1 MKVSIIGSGYV
12 GLVTGACLADME
24 NHVTCLD
31 IDKSKIQSLNSGS
44 IPIYEP
50 DLSDLVKKNI
60 TAGFLN
66 FVSSYSK
73 ISDADIFFICVDTP
87 NDQNQKPNLNNLFSV
102 CNSLCNILTKNSVVV
117 LKSTVPLGT
126 NGVISRLFGEN
137 LPKNIS
143 AEVVSNPEFLREGSA
158 ISDFVRPERIIIGS
172 NSDHAISILKDLYA
186 PYSRKKN
193 KILTMSPAS
202 AELSKY
208 ASNSFLATK
217 ISFINE
223 MAIIAEEV
231 GADMH
236 EVRDGI
242 GSDSRIGDQF
252 LYSGLGYG
260 GSCFPKDINALISFQ
275 NENNLSSN
283 ILQATNTQN
292 KSMEIFFISKIL
304 DFFQEPETKSL
315 LFWGSAFKPN
325 TDDVRESISI
335 KLILFLAEKFASIG
349 LYDPKALD
357 NSRIAL
363 ENKDNVL
370 FLTNKYEDIDN
381 YDALIIC
388 TEWKEFWNP
397 NYEKLK
403 KIKSKAIFDG
413 RNILKKEKVIK
424 NGLTYF
430 GIGT

>member
-1 MKVSIIGSGYV
+1 M
-12 GLVTGACLADME
+12 TGACLADME

-31 IDKSKIQSLNSGS
+31 IDKSKIHTIAELTPNSSS
-44 IPIYEP
+44 IQLKGQII
-50 DLSDLVKKNI
+50 KNI

-325 TDDVRESISI
+325 TDDMREASSIPMI
-335 KLILFLAEKFASIG
+335 KYLNKKNSNIRYF
-349 LYDPKALD
+349 DPSG

-388 TEWKEFWNP
+388 TEWKEFWSWFMKNSR
-397 NYEKLK
+397 KLTQS
-403 KIKSKAIFDG
+403 IIFDG

>member
-31 IDKSKIQSLNSGS
+31 IDKKKIKSLNIGS
-44 IPIYEP
+44 VPIFEP
-50 DLSDLVKKNI
+50 GLTELVKKNI
-60 TAGFLN
+60 KVGFLN

-102 CNSLCNILTKNSVVV
+102 CNSLCSILTKNTVVV

-126 NGVISRLFGEN
+126 NQEISRLFKEK

-143 AEVVSNPEFLREGSA
+143 VDVVSNPEFLREGSA
-158 ISDFVRPERIIIGS
+158 ISDFMRPERIIIGS
-172 NSDHAISILKDLYA
+172 SSDHAISILNDLYA

-193 KILTMSPAS
+193 KILIMSPAS

-236 EVRDGI
+236 EVREGI

-252 LYSGLGYG
+252 LYAGLGYG

-275 NENNLSSN
+275 NENNLKSN
-283 ILQATNTQN
+283 ILKATHLQN
-292 KSMEIFFISKIL
+292 KSMEIFFTSKIL
-304 DFFQEPETKSL
+304 DFFGEPKTKSL
-315 LFWGSAFKPN
+315 LFWGSSFKPN

-335 KLILFLAEKFASIG
+335 KLILFLAKQFASIA

-357 NSRIAL
+357 NSRIVL
-363 ENKDNVL
+363 ENIDNVL
-370 FLTNKYEDIDN
+370 FLSNKYEGIEQ

-397 NYEKLK
+397 DYEKLK
-403 KIKSKAIFDG
+403 KMKSKVIFDG
-413 RNILKKEKVIK
+413 RNILKKEVAIK